1 MSNSFASSARKLHKL
16 IESKTMSTRVIAVL
30 SFVIGI
36 LGVPVQSCTLVLS
49 LSEFTGALAV
59 AL

>member
-36 LGVPVQSCTLVLS
+36 LGVPVQSCTLVLYFGLKS
-49 LSEFTGALAV
+49 Q
-59 AL
+59 